1 MTKYEVRFLLALL
14 LSVLGFACGETATA
28 ESQITNN
35 KITFFDLK
43 GYFEKEIQR
52 LNQAQPKVQ
61 KKVMLNDKVEE
72 KQPDRLDFAT
82 ELGIF
87 VESDINRR
95 DWMDKYHADS
105 TFVNSTLTA
114 IRYTSLDNKLRTR
127 QLDVEFEQNK
137 VSKIH
142 ILNGAKTMVAGS
154 QQELTYLPTEGYFIQ
169 SLQHTAISKDRSLKV
184 EVTFIK

>member
-1 MTKYEVRFLLALL
+1 MLA
-14 LSVLGFACGETATA
+14 ACR
-28 ESQITNN
+28 ESTSPKPSASTSQL
-35 KITFFDLK
+35 TFFDLK
-43 GYFEKEIQR
+43 GYFDKEIQR
-52 LNQAQPKVQ
+52 LNAAEPKVQ
-61 KKVMLNDKVEE
+61 KKVTLNDKVEE
-72 KQPDRLDFAT
+72 KQFDHLDFAV
-82 ELGIF
+82 ELAVF
-87 VESDINRR
+87 EQSDINRR
-95 DWMDKYHADS
+95 DWMDKYRADS

-169 SLQHTAISKDRSLKV
+169 SLQHTAISKDRVLRIDVMFVK
-184 EVTFIK
+184 